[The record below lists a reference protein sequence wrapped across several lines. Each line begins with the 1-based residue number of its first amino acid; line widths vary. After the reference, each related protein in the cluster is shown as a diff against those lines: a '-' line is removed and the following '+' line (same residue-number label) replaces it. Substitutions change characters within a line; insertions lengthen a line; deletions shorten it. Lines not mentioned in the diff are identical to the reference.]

1 MTKEYFRLF
10 AHAFSLKHYLV
21 FLCEF
26 WICKIVKILK
36 AREISY
42 MEFIEALTD
51 GIERVLLVHGGGQEV
66 VTAFS

>member
-1 MTKEYFRLF
+1 
-10 AHAFSLKHYLV
+10 
-21 FLCEF
+21 
-26 WICKIVKILK
+26 
-36 AREISY
+36 

>member
-1 MTKEYFRLF
+1 M
-10 AHAFSLKHYLV
+10 
-21 FLCEF
+21 
-26 WICKIVKILK
+26 VKILI